1 MNALKTQST
10 IKPTS
15 EDPRAAVR
23 DEHPD
28 FEFNMRELGGSL
40 GDFGTLFPLAV
51 GYIAVNGLDP
61 AGLFVMLGLTNVA
74 LGLLYRL
81 PMPLQPK
88 KVIAAVAIGQGWS
101 PSLVYASGLGM
112 GLTWFLM
119 LGTGLLRTLIAW
131 TPTFL
136 VRGIQLALGITL
148 GWRALTLMAPAPLLG
163 VLAVVIVLLLRQNRY
178 APASFVLLLLG
189 VGLAAWRGDLRG
201 VEFAFTP
208 PPLTLPRLD
217 DVWRAML
224 LAGFAQIPLSITNA
238 VMATAATIRD
248 YFPKKAVSERK
259 LMLNMGFMNVGAS
272 FFGGMPMC
280 HGAGGLAAQY
290 YFGAR
295 TGGTPI
301 MEGLIEV
308 GIGLFLS
315 RSIADV
321 MVAFPQALVGGM
333 LLLVSIQLGA
343 PVVKLR
349 GWALGLAVITA
360 VVSALTNIG
369 VGFVVGLGLSHLVRA
384 MCHRGV
390 LPHVCRPDD
399 DASAGEDSTSGY
411 DFLCNRDKERPDA

>member
-1 MNALKTQST
+1 MTLRSDRVGDASSSQ
-10 IKPTS
+10 
-15 EDPRAAVR
+15 
-23 DEHPD
+23 HPD
-28 FEFNMRELGGSL
+28 FEFNLRELGGSL

-61 AGLFVMLGLTNVA
+61 AGLFVMLGLTNIA
-74 LGLLYRL
+74 LGLIYRL

-88 KVIAAVAIGQGWS
+88 KVIAAVAIGQRWS
-101 PSLVYASGLGM
+101 PDLIYASGLGM
-112 GLTWFLM
+112 GLTWFFLIF
-119 LGTGLLRTLIAW
+119 TGLLRKLIAW

-163 VLAVVIVLLLRQNRY
+163 VLAVAIVLILRQSRY
-178 APASFVLLLLG
+178 APASLVLLALG
-189 VGLAAWRGDLRG
+189 VALAAWRGDLQG
-201 VEFAFTP
+201 IEFAFTL
-208 PPLTLPRLD
+208 PPLTLPRLT

-248 YFPKKAVSERK
+248 YFPDKSVSERE
-259 LMLNMGFMNVGAS
+259 LTLNMGVMNVGAS

-308 GIGLFLS
+308 AIGLFLS

-321 MVAFPQALVGGM
+321 MVAFPMALVGGM
-333 LLLVSIQLGA
+333 LLLVGIQLGA
-343 PVVKLR
+343 PVIKLR

-360 VVSALTNIG
+360 GVSAVANIG
-369 VGFVVGLGLSHLVRA
+369 IGFVVGLGLSHSVRA
-384 MCHRGV
+384 LYRRGV
-390 LPHVCRPDD
+390 LPGVCRPDGSQ
-399 DASAGEDSTSGY
+399 ASGY
-411 DFLCNRDKERPDA
+411 AFFCKRKEPHSDA

>member
-1 MNALKTQST
+1 
-10 IKPTS
+10 
-15 EDPRAAVR
+15 
-23 DEHPD
+23 
-28 FEFNMRELGGSL
+28 
-40 GDFGTLFPLAV
+40 
-51 GYIAVNGLDP
+51 
-61 AGLFVMLGLTNVA
+61 
-74 LGLLYRL
+74 
-81 PMPLQPK
+81 
-88 KVIAAVAIGQGWS
+88 
-101 PSLVYASGLGM
+101 M
-112 GLTWFLM
+112 GLTWFFLIF
-119 LGTGLLRTLIAW
+119 TGLLRKLIAW

-163 VLAVVIVLLLRQNRY
+163 VLAVAIVLILRQSRY
-178 APASFVLLLLG
+178 APASLVLLALG
-189 VGLAAWRGDLRG
+189 VALAAWRGDLQG
-201 VEFAFTP
+201 IEFAFTL
-208 PPLTLPRLD
+208 PPLTLPRLA

-248 YFPKKAVSERK
+248 YFPEKAVSERK
-259 LMLNMGFMNVGAS
+259 LMLNMGVMNVGAS

-280 HGAGGLAAQY
+280 HGAGGLTAQY

-308 GIGLFLS
+308 AIGFFLS

-321 MVAFPQALVGGM
+321 MVAFPHAIVGGM
-333 LLLVSIQLGA
+333 LLLVGIQLGA

-349 GWALGLAVITA
+349 GWALGLAGITA

-369 VGFVVGLGLSHLVRA
+369 VGFVVGLGLSYLVRA

-390 LPHVCRPDD
+390 LLHVCRPDD
-399 DASAGEDSTSGY
+399 GTSARGDSTSGY
-411 DFLCNRDKERPDA
+411 DFLCNRDKELPDA